1 VPTAQKGLCYISEI
15 DILQKGGEN
24 MRTEHDR
31 KRIRK
36 QTRKKK
42 IRYLRQRIARATDS
56 AEREQ
61 LIEKL
66 RRISPEAPVPEAEN

>member
-1 VPTAQKGLCYISEI
+1 
-15 DILQKGGEN
+15 

-31 KRIRK
+31 KRVRK

-42 IRYLRQRIARATDS
+42 IRYLRKRIEQTTDL
-56 AEREQ
+56 AERER

-66 RRISPEAPVPEAEN
+66 RRVSPEAPVET

>member
-1 VPTAQKGLCYISEI
+1 
-15 DILQKGGEN
+15 

-31 KRIRK
+31 KQIRK

-42 IRYLRQRIARATDS
+42 IRYLRQRIAQAKDA
-56 AEREQ
+56 AERQQ

-66 RRISPEAPVPEAEN
+66 RRVSPEAPVPEA

>member
-1 VPTAQKGLCYISEI
+1 
-15 DILQKGGEN
+15 

-31 KRIRK
+31 KRVRK

-42 IRYLRQRIARATDS
+42 IRYLRQRIAQATDS
-56 AEREQ
+56 TERER

-66 RRISPEAPVPEAEN
+66 RRISPEAPVPEA

>member
-1 VPTAQKGLCYISEI
+1 
-15 DILQKGGEN
+15 

-31 KRIRK
+31 KQIRK

-42 IRYLRQRIARATDS
+42 IRYLRQRIARAKDTT
-56 AEREQ
+56 ERQQ

-66 RRISPEAPVPEAEN
+66 RRVSPEAPVPEA

>member
-1 VPTAQKGLCYISEI
+1 
-15 DILQKGGEN
+15 

-31 KRIRK
+31 KQIRK

-42 IRYLRQRIARATDS
+42 IRYLRKRIAQATDA
-56 AEREQ
+56 AERER

-66 RRISPEAPVPEAEN
+66 RRVSPEAPIPEA

>member
-1 VPTAQKGLCYISEI
+1 
-15 DILQKGGEN
+15 

-42 IRYLRQRIARATDS
+42 IRYLRQRIARAEDS
-56 AEREQ
+56 AERQQ

-66 RRISPEAPVPEAEN
+66 RRISPEAPVPEA

>member
-1 VPTAQKGLCYISEI
+1 
-15 DILQKGGEN
+15 

-31 KRIRK
+31 KQIRK

-42 IRYLRQRIARATDS
+42 IHYLRQRIAQAKDPAVRQ
-56 AEREQ
+56 Q

-66 RRISPEAPVPEAEN
+66 RRVSPEAPVPET